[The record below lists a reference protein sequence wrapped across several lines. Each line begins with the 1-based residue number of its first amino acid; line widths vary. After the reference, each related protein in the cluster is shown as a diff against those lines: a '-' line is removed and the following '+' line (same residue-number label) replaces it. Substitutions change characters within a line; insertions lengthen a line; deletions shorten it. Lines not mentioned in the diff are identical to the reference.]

1 MRILNILTPKRI
13 LGNLGEAAAC
23 KYLKKKGYK
32 ILERNYTGEQS
43 EIDIIA
49 KNKECLCFAEVK
61 TREIKKIKSKEPRP
75 ASAVTA
81 EKQQRIINAAW
92 EYIQHCG
99 KGGRLIRFDIIEVYT
114 EEVNGNNKITDIKH
128 LENAFNF
135 NSAFGRRY

>member
-1 MRILNILTPKRI
+1 MKILNILTPRRI

-23 KYLKKKGYK
+23 KFLKENGYK
-32 ILERNYTGEQS
+32 ILEKNYEGEGA

-49 KNKECLCFAEVK
+49 KNKECLIFAEVK
-61 TREIKKIKSKEPRP
+61 TRDVNKIKQKEPRP
-75 ASAVTA
+75 ASAVTRD
-81 EKQQRIINAAW
+81 KQQKIINAAW

-114 EEVNGNNKITDIKH
+114 EEKNGNNNLIEIKH
-128 LENAFNF
+128 LKNAFNF